1 MKRKQIIIA
10 SVISVVVIGGVAA
23 AVWLLRP
30 QAPASELAMRQDV
43 PQQVPAQSQSD
54 TPTTPVPQQ
63 SPGSQQPARQNSGR
77 YLDYAEASATD
88 RSYGKTIL
96 FFHASWCSEC
106 KAFDKVL
113 REGPIPAGVQILKVD
128 YDSRQDLRQ
137 KYGVT
142 KQSTFVEL
150 DDDDDDDRDHDIWLG
165 YGKEKSI
172 NAILKNL

>member
-1 MKRKQIIIA
+1 MEHAYK
-10 SVISVVVIGGVAA
+10 
-23 AVWLLRP
+23 
-30 QAPASELAMRQDV
+30 
-43 PQQVPAQSQSD
+43 
-54 TPTTPVPQQ
+54 
-63 SPGSQQPARQNSGR
+63 
-77 YLDYAEASATD
+77 
-88 RSYGKTIL
+88 KTIL

-137 KYGVT
+137 KYGVA

-150 DDDDDDDRDHDIWLG
+150 DDDDDDHDHDIWVG

-172 NAILKNL
+172 HAILKNL

>member
-1 MKRKQIIIA
+1 MNRKHIIITSIITA
-10 SVISVVVIGGVAA
+10 VVVGGVAG

-30 QAPASELAMRQDV
+30 QSPAGEPMTRHDTSQKAPERSGY
-43 PQQVPAQSQSD
+43 SKS
-54 TPTTPVPQQ
+54 QQ
-63 SPGSQQPARQNSGR
+63 SSGSQQPVNPNTGR
-77 YLDYAEASATD
+77 YADYTD
-88 RSYGKTIL
+88 GNTMEHAYRKTIL
-96 FFHASWCSEC
+96 FFHAPWCGDC
-106 KAFDKVL
+106 QAFDKVL

-150 DDDDDDDRDHDIWLG
+150 DDDDDHDHDIWVG

-172 NAILKNL
+172 DAILRNL